1 MKIIALPA
9 ALASLMMFAVPAAAA
24 ENASWSGYY
33 VGIHGGY
40 DWLDTDI
47 GNYQFYDQ
55 DYEGFSGGIQAGVD
69 HHLPNNFVVGLSVDF
84 GLSDTTGRRTS
95 VADIGGLL
103 FVTDARVERDAY
115 GALRG
120 RLGYALGDFLPYATV
135 GIAWARHKVSYTQ
148 TFFGTTVTDLQQKQD
163 HRGWLAG
170 AGVEYAVAKSLSLKI
185 EYLYSDY
192 GSENYRGAT
201 LGFPVDGS
209 VDLTSHNTR
218 IGLNYRF

>member
-9 ALASLMMFAVPAAAA
+9 ALAPLMMFAVQAAAA
-24 ENASWSGYY
+24 ESASWSGYY

-84 GLSDTTGRRTS
+84 GLSDTTGRRTLVS
-95 VADIGGLL
+95 DIGGLL

-148 TFFGTTVTDLQQKQD
+148 TFMGTTVTNLQQKQD

-170 AGVEYAVAKSLSLKI
+170 GCGRRVCRSELSVVEGRISLHRLRFGGLPRVLARFS
-185 EYLYSDY
+185 
-192 GSENYRGAT
+192 GRRHRR
-201 LGFPVDGS
+201 
-209 VDLTSHNTR
+209 SHKPQHPPR
-218 IGLNYRF
+218 P